1 MIVQN
6 KMLKPFQII
15 VGATLCFL
23 VAACGGKKEA
33 EIDVL
38 SSEDI
43 TVTGNTPKLIAV
55 PKGKYNISCVSSSD
69 EDKGLIQ
76 MKILLQANKS
86 EMKNPQMTSPVKVA
100 LMGEE
105 GKKLDLSLTMDLEER
120 QRFEKWISECAQGAV
135 EEFKFNSTTADVDFW
150 EDILGDVRS
159 IRLEE
164 VNASEVAEG
173 AATTEETPKPQ
184 KEVIPVYFSLSGVIG
199 DAYDASMQ
207 MNGRSGSVSFTADGR
222 YQYMQL
228 RLVSNDSAGNLVVQ
242 SYYNGKRI
250 ATYRGRYTGGSY
262 SGTARIWNGVKV
274 SFNLY

>member
-1 MIVQN
+1 
-6 KMLKPFQII
+6 MLKPFQII
-15 VGATLCFL
+15 AAAALCFL
-23 VAACGGKKEA
+23 VVACGGKKET
-33 EIDVL
+33 EIEVL
-38 SSEDI
+38 SSEEI
-43 TVTGNTPKLIAV
+43 TVTGNTPKLLAV
-55 PKGKYNISCVSSSD
+55 PKGKYRISCVGSND
-69 EDKGLIQ
+69 AEKGMLEMQ
-76 MKILLQANKS
+76 VLLQADKT
-86 EMKNPQMTSPVKVA
+86 ELKQPQMTSPVKVA
-100 LMGEE
+100 LMGED
-105 GKKLDLSLTMDLEER
+105 GKKLDLNLTMQGEER
-120 QRFEKWISECAQGAV
+120 QRFEKWIAECAQGAV
-135 EEFKFNSTTADVDFW
+135 QEFRFNSVTADLDFW
-150 EDILGDVRS
+150 EDILADVRT

-164 VNASEVAEG
+164 VNASEGGEKVE
-173 AATTEETPKPQ
+173 TTEETPKPQ

>member
-1 MIVQN
+1 MIIQN

-43 TVTGNTPKLIAV
+43 TVTGNTPKLLAV
-55 PKGKYNISCVSSSD
+55 PKGKYRISCVGSND
-69 EDKGLIQ
+69 AEKGMLEMQ
-76 MKILLQANKS
+76 VLLQADKT
-86 EMKNPQMTSPVKVA
+86 ELKQPQMTSPVKVA
-100 LMGEE
+100 LMGED
-105 GKKLDLSLTMDLEER
+105 GKKLDLNLTMQGEER
-120 QRFEKWISECAQGAV
+120 QSFEKWIAECAQGAV
-135 EEFKFNSTTADVDFW
+135 QEFRFNSVTADLDFW
-150 EDILGDVRS
+150 EDILADVRT

-164 VNASEVAEG
+164 VNASEGGEKVETA
-173 AATTEETPKPQ
+173 EETTKAT
-184 KEVIPVYFSLSGVIG
+184 KEVIPVYFNLSGVIG